1 MLEQI
6 ASCSL
11 VFVTSTE
18 LAFIGVAH
26 EGVQGTTGV
35 LI

>member
-18 LAFIGVAH
+18 LAFTGVAH
-26 EGVQGTTGV
+26 EGVSTGV
-35 LI
+35 SI